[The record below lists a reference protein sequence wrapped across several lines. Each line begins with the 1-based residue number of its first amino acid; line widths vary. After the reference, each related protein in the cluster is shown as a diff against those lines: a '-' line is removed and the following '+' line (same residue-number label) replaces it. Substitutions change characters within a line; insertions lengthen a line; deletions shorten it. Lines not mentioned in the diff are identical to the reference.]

1 MGGVEAGD
9 GAEGLLGH
17 QVDLGAEDSLQF
29 GLDPSQPEQAYIR
42 RQVNEQVHVTVG
54 PVRGG
59 NPEQNPTLR
68 GRRLAMELQRRRE
81 ATGMSREEVARQ
93 LEWSTSTIF
102 RIETGR
108 SRPQP
113 GNVRTLL
120 ELYGVTGPER
130 DGLIQLT
137 RDARQPGWWHS
148 FRDVLPNPYEV
159 YIGLEAGAASI
170 RNFEPSVVPGLLQT
184 EDYARETFRN
194 GPIELDLDG
203 VERLV
208 EVRLARQKILTRD
221 DRPRLWA
228 VIDEA
233 VIRRVVGGTEVM
245 RGQLRYLADSA
256 QQGKTT
262 IQVVPYRAGAHAGT
276 TGPFVILDF
285 EEPTDPAMV
294 YVETLAGDIYLE
306 ERSDVNRYALAF
318 DRLRAASLHPD
329 DSVQLIEQAASTLT

>member
-1 MGGVEAGD
+1 ME
-9 GAEGLLGH
+9 
-17 QVDLGAEDSLQF
+17 STNMT
-29 GLDPSQPEQAYIR
+29 R
-42 RQVNEQVHVTVG
+42 R
-54 PVRGG
+54 G

-170 RNFEPSVVPGLLQT
+170 RNFEPVVVPGLLQT
-184 EDYARETFRN
+184 EDYARAMFRN
-194 GPIELDLDG
+194 GPRELDRDE
-203 VERLV
+203 VDRRV
-208 EVRLARQKILTRD
+208 EVRLARQEILTRD
-221 DRPRLWA
+221 DRLRLWA

-233 VIRRVVGGTEVM
+233 VIRRLVGGSDVM
-245 RGQLRYLADSA
+245 RGQLHHLADAA
-256 QQGKTT
+256 QRGKTT

-285 EEPTDPAMV
+285 EEPTDPAVV

-306 ERSDVNRYALAF
+306 ERSDVNRYTLAF
-318 DRLRAASLHPD
+318 DRLVAAALRPD
-329 DSVQLIEQAASTLT
+329 ESVLLIEQAADTMT

>member
-1 MGGVEAGD
+1 MA
-9 GAEGLLGH
+9 
-17 QVDLGAEDSLQF
+17 Q
-29 GLDPSQPEQAYIR
+29 R
-42 RQVNEQVHVTVG
+42 
-54 PVRGG
+54 G

-68 GRRLAMELQRRRE
+68 GRRLATELLRRRE
-81 ATGMSREEVARQ
+81 ATGMSREEVARR
-93 LEWSTSTIF
+93 LEWSTSTLF

-108 SRPQP
+108 NRPQP
-113 GNVRTLL
+113 GNVRMLL

-137 RDARQPGWWHS
+137 REARQPGWWHS

-170 RNFEPSVVPGLLQT
+170 RNFEPLVVPGLLQT
-184 EDYARETFRN
+184 ADYARETFRN
-194 GPIELDLDG
+194 GPIELDPDE
-203 VERLV
+203 VDRLL
-208 EVRLARQKILTRD
+208 EVRLARQKLLTRD

-233 VIRRVVGGTEVM
+233 VIYRAVGGAEVM
-245 RGQLRYLADSA
+245 RGQLRHLADAA

-276 TGPFVILDF
+276 TGPFVILDYA
-285 EEPTDPAMV
+285 ETTDPAVV

-306 ERSDVNRYALAF
+306 ERSDVDRYTLAF
-318 DRLRAASLHPD
+318 DRLVAAALHPD
-329 DSVQLIEQAASTLT
+329 ESVQLIEHLASGST

>member
-1 MGGVEAGD
+1 MAG
-9 GAEGLLGH
+9 
-17 QVDLGAEDSLQF
+17 
-29 GLDPSQPEQAYIR
+29 R
-42 RQVNEQVHVTVG
+42 
-54 PVRGG
+54 G

-81 ATGMSREEVARQ
+81 ATGMSREEVSRQ
-93 LEWSTSTIF
+93 LEWSTSTVF

-108 SRPQP
+108 NRPQP
-113 GNVRTLL
+113 GNVRALL

-137 RDARQPGWWHS
+137 RDARKPGWWHS

-159 YIGLEAGAASI
+159 YIGLESGAASI
-170 RNFEPSVVPGLLQT
+170 RNFEPVVVPGLLQT
-184 EDYARETFRN
+184 ADYAREIFRN
-194 GPIELDLDG
+194 GPIELDRDD

-208 EVRLARQKILTRD
+208 EVRLARQEILARD

-233 VIRRVVGGTEVM
+233 LIHRVVGSTSAM
-245 RGQLRYLADSA
+245 SGQLRHLVDSA

-276 TGPFVILDF
+276 IGAFVILDF
-285 EEPTDPAMV
+285 EELTDPAMV

-306 ERSDVNRYALAF
+306 ERSDVNRYTLAF

-329 DSVQLIEQAASTLT
+329 DSVQLIEQVASTLT

>member
-1 MGGVEAGD
+1 MA
-9 GAEGLLGH
+9 
-17 QVDLGAEDSLQF
+17 
-29 GLDPSQPEQAYIR
+29 R
-42 RQVNEQVHVTVG
+42 RS
-54 PVRGG
+54 
-59 NPEQNPTLR
+59 NPDQNPTLR

-81 ATGMSREEVARQ
+81 STGMSREEVARQ
-93 LEWSTSTIF
+93 LEWSTSTLF

-113 GNVRTLL
+113 GNVRALL
-120 ELYGVTGPER
+120 ELYGITGPER
-130 DGLIQLT
+130 DGLIQLA

-194 GPIELDLDG
+194 GPIELDPEE
-203 VERLV
+203 VERLR
-208 EVRLARQKILTRD
+208 EVRLARQKILARA

-228 VIDEA
+228 IIDEA

-245 RGQLRYLADSA
+245 RGQLRHLADSA
-256 QQGKTT
+256 QLGKTT

-276 TGPFVILDF
+276 TGPFVILDLP
-285 EEPTDPAMV
+285 EPTDPLVV

-306 ERSDVNRYALAF
+306 ERSDVERYTLAF

-329 DSVQLIEQAASTLT
+329 DSVQLIEQVASSLT

>member
-1 MGGVEAGD
+1 
-9 GAEGLLGH
+9 
-17 QVDLGAEDSLQF
+17 
-29 GLDPSQPEQAYIR
+29 
-42 RQVNEQVHVTVG
+42 
-54 PVRGG
+54 
-59 NPEQNPTLR
+59 
-68 GRRLAMELQRRRE
+68 MELQRRRE

-120 ELYGVTGPER
+120 ELYGVTGAER

-184 EDYARETFRN
+184 ADYARETFRN
-194 GPIELDLDG
+194 GPIELDPER

-208 EVRLARQKILTRD
+208 EVRLALVAIRD
-221 DRPRLWA
+221 SKSPDAPLPVGLLRDLAGVSLDGPRLA
-228 VIDEA
+228 DPT
-233 VIRRVVGGTEVM
+233 RGTI
-245 RGQLRYLADSA
+245 A
-256 QQGKTT
+256 
-262 IQVVPYRAGAHAGT
+262 
-276 TGPFVILDF
+276 
-285 EEPTDPAMV
+285 
-294 YVETLAGDIYLE
+294 
-306 ERSDVNRYALAF
+306 SD
-318 DRLRAASLHPD
+318 H
-329 DSVQLIEQAASTLT
+329 